1 MWLLIHASNQRAHC
15 TVTWQLR
22 ASLIQSAHSYT
33 LSAWLSNQGS
43 CINHGMHI
51 SNRCIV
57 PIMDSESSWASFPF
71 HRGLQWPYRS
81 TRSPDIARMVH
92 ASAVVIARAAS
103 VCNMYIRRINRIA
116 GCCAASDGTHGTPH
130 TFQGTPQ
137 HPPTIIVSYNPL
149 TCETIPVW

>member
-57 PIMDSESSWASFPF
+57 PIMDSESSWALFPF

-92 ASAVVIARAAS
+92 ASAS
-103 VCNMYIRRINRIA
+103 GDSP
-116 GCCAASDGTHGTPH
+116 GCLCVQHVHTPDQSYSRLLCGQWWYTRH
-130 TFQGTPQ
+130 TTYLSRHSPA
-137 HPPTIIVSYNPL
+137 PTNHHCLV
-149 TCETIPVW
+149 